1 MKLFCSDPPDTAL
14 HRARRA
20 CRRTVSPAAAD
31 FAEGRIPLPL
41 QYCKDFPPIS
51 QMFCPVPPDL
61 FWREGNVLF
70 LRTLLKGT
78 PRPPDAGRSYARRKA
93 PRISRGALPA
103 AGCFYLF
110 RSRMERKKPDKMAE
124 HSSSSTP
131 PSTSSVWFKRLL
143 AASSAVIERPFC
155 S

>member
-61 FWREGNVLF
+61 FWREKNVH
-70 LRTLLKGT
+70 
-78 PRPPDAGRSYARRKA
+78 PRKA
-93 PRISRGALPA
+93 QSRTRSGKNQRLPRTPPHADIV
-103 AGCFYLF
+103 YLF